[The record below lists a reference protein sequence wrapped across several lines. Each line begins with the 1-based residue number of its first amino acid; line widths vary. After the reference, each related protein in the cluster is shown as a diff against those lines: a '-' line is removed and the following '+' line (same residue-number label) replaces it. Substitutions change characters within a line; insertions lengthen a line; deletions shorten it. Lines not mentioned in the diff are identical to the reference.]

1 VSHPSRPT
9 MTEHAGRHRPPAI
22 VLFIQL
28 VILLFILSLTG
39 HSSSVLAQAAAAPVP
54 APAGHPLLGKWRW
67 IKPENKCVEVY
78 DFRADG
84 TVPVV
89 SGDERTENTYTVSAD
104 SDQNGFYLLTLK
116 TTKDYGGKDCADD
129 SVDSTGQDGQMFILF
144 EPTKTM
150 YLACAE
156 PKVARCYG
164 PLRKV
169 TE

>member
-1 VSHPSRPT
+1 
-9 MTEHAGRHRPPAI
+9 
-22 VLFIQL
+22 
-28 VILLFILSLTG
+28 LSLPIQVARFRQTCVSG
-39 HSSSVLAQAAAAPVP
+39 TPGRLLLMLCLTALSISVLAQPAAPVP

-67 IKPENKCVEVY
+67 VKPENKCVEVY
-78 DFRADG
+78 EFRTDG
-84 TVPVV
+84 TVPVS
-89 SGDERTENTYTVSAD
+89 SGDERTENTYTVSAE

-129 SVDSTGQDGQMFILF
+129 AADSTGQDGLMYILF
-144 EPTKTM
+144 EPAKTM

-169 TE
+169 TD